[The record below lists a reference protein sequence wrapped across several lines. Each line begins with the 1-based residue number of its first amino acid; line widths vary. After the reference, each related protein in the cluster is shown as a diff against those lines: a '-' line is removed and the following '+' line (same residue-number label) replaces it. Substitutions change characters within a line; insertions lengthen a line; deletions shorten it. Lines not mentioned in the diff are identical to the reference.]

1 MISRMEEKILKYPM
15 IYFVIYFLFAIKP
28 KIEFFY
34 PDIIVFYKYF
44 HYVLLLWGLSI
55 IVYNYKFFKE
65 FFTTGVLKYS
75 LLICIPM
82 VITI

>member
-1 MISRMEEKILKYPM
+1 MLIRIEEKILKYPI

-44 HYVLLLWGLSI
+44 HYHLNLL
-55 IVYNYKFFKE
+55 Y
-65 FFTTGVLKYS
+65 
-75 LLICIPM
+75 P
-82 VITI
+82 